1 MPGRYLLDTNAI
13 IALFAKDPV
22 VHNLIKEADEIFIPC
37 IAIGELYYGAYKS
50 LRIQENITHI
60 NEFVL
65 NNVILPCNTA
75 TAKIYGGIKT
85 RLKEKGQAI
94 PENDIWISAIAQQ
107 YSLTLITKDTHFNAV
122 ENLIVEMW

>member
-22 VHNLIKEADEIFIPC
+22 IHNLIKEADEIFIPC

-50 LRIQENITHI
+50 LRIHENIARI
-60 NEFVL
+60 DEFVL
-65 NNVILPCNTA
+65 NNIILPCHTA
-75 TAKIYGGIKT
+75 TAKIYGEIKT

-107 YSLTLITKDTHFNAV
+107 HTLTLITKDTHFSAV
-122 ENLIVEMW
+122 EDLKIEMW

>member
-1 MPGRYLLDTNAI
+1 MPGRFLLDTNI
-13 IALFAKDPV
+13 IISLFAKDPV
-22 VHNLIKEADEIFIPC
+22 IHNRIVEAEEVFIPC
-37 IAIGELYYGAYKS
+37 IAIGELYYGVYKS
-50 LRIQENITHI
+50 LRIQENIARI

-107 YSLTLITKDTHFNAV
+107 HSLTLITKDTHFSAV
-122 ENLIVEMW
+122 EDLKVEM